1 MNDEETQRIT
11 DPQSMRALAHPLR
24 LQLMDLLGLEPE
36 LTATQCAELTGE
48 SVASCSFH
56 LRMLAKYG
64 YVEPGEQRGREKPWR
79 LVSRSRTVGPDVD
92 DPESVREAGAFAQVI
107 VDREAGRL
115 KRTIGR
121 AAELGPEWLDSMTIR
136 TSSMWMTQEELDE
149 MIELLGE
156 FQDVLKERFSDRRD
170 DPSLRPD
177 GARVVHFLGALS
189 PDVDV
194 PAHTNTADHADDHT
208 HQQP

>member
-1 MNDEETQRIT
+1 MSNEEPQRIT

-24 LQLMDLLGLEPE
+24 LQLMDLLGLEAE
-36 LTATQCAELTGE
+36 LTATQCAERTGE

-79 LVSRSRTVGPDVD
+79 LVSRSRTIGPDVD
-92 DPESVREAGAFAQVI
+92 DPDSVREAGAFAQVI
-107 VDREAGRL
+107 VDREATRL
-115 KRTIGR
+115 KRTIAR
-121 AAELGPEWLDSMTIR
+121 AADLGPAWVDSMTIR
-136 TSSMWMTQEELDE
+136 TSSMWMTLEELE
-149 MIELLGE
+149 AMMERLGE
-156 FQDVLKERFSDRRD
+156 FQDELKERFAARRD

-189 PDVDV
+189 PDVDIA
-194 PAHTNTADHADDHT
+194 AHDS
-208 HQQP
+208 HQH

>member
-1 MNDEETQRIT
+1 MSDEETQRIT

-24 LQLMDLLGLEPE
+24 LQLMDLLGLEAE

-79 LVSRSRTVGPDVD
+79 LVSRSRTIGPDVG
-92 DPESVREAGAFAQVI
+92 DPESVREAGAFARVI
-107 VDREAGRL
+107 VDREAARL
-115 KRTIGR
+115 NRAIGR
-121 AAELGPEWLDSMTIR
+121 AAELGPEWVDSMTIR
-136 TSSMWMTQEELDE
+136 TSSMWMSHAELEE
-149 MIELLGE
+149 MIERLGE
-156 FQDVLKERFSDRRD
+156 FQDELKERFAGRRD

-177 GARVVHFLGALS
+177 GARVIHFLGALS

-194 PAHTNTADHADDHT
+194 AAHEATPDHD
-208 HQQP
+208 QP